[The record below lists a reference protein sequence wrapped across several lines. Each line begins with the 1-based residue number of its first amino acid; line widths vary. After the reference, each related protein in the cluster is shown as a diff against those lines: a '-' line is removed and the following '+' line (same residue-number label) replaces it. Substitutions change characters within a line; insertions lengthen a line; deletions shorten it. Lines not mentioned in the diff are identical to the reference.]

1 MPLFCY
7 SGRMSKRKVTKEDIA
22 LGRLVKKLRLSMNIP
37 ALEMARSIGVSIQQ
51 IRKYESGKNRIPA
64 LRLRDIARRLDVSIL
79 HLLGEDE

>member
-1 MPLFCY
+1 
-7 SGRMSKRKVTKEDIA
+7 
-22 LGRLVKKLRLSMNIP
+22 MNIP